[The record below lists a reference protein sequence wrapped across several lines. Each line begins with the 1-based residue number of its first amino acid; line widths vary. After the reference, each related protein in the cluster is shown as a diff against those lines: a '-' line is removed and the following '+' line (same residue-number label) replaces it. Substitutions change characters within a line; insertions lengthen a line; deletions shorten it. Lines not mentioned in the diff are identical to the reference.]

1 VTYQK
6 LIRTISA
13 VIFDASGRM
22 LLVRKH
28 GSAIFIQPGG
38 KPEPGES
45 ALETLVRELD
55 EELGVGVVE
64 GSASCLGRFED
75 EAVHEV
81 GWRIRTETWVVSIT
95 GTPAA
100 SGEIAE
106 LAWVNP
112 SLPGDLNIAP
122 LSRNHILPA
131 VLGMKASGVQ
141 NASACLRDGGRS

>member
-1 VTYQK
+1 MEPINQQ

-13 VIFDASGRM
+13 VILNEAGKV

-45 ALETLVRELD
+45 ALETLARELD
-55 EELGVGVVE
+55 EELGVTLVE
-64 GSASCLGRFED
+64 GSAVRLGRFQD

-81 GWRIRTETWVVSIT
+81 GWRIRTETWIVSIA
-95 GTPAA
+95 GTPTA

-106 LAWVNP
+106 LHWVDP
-112 SLPGDLNIAP
+112 AAPGDLNIAP

-131 VLGMKASGVQ
+131 VRAS
-141 NASACLRDGGRS
+141 SARRLDIEAT

>member
-1 VTYQK
+1 MPKPPSVTDQK
-6 LIRTISA
+6 LIRTVSA
-13 VIFDASGRM
+13 VIFDVSGRV

-100 SGEIAE
+100 CGEIAE

-112 SLPGDLNIAP
+112 ALPGDLNIAP

-131 VLGMKASGVQ
+131 VRALNG
-141 NASACLRDGGRS
+141 DGQQAGR

>member
-1 VTYQK
+1 MNEPKWIQ
-6 LIRTISA
+6 TISA
-13 VIFDASGRM
+13 VILDGSGHM

-45 ALETLVRELD
+45 ALETLARELD
-55 EELGVGVVE
+55 EELGVVLVE
-64 GSASCLGRFED
+64 GSAVRLGGFED

-81 GWRIRTETWVVSIT
+81 GWRIRTETWIVSIA

-106 LAWVNP
+106 LRWVDP
-112 SLPGDLNIAP
+112 VSPGDLNIAP
-122 LSRNHILPA
+122 LSRHHILPA
-131 VLGMKASGVQ
+131 VAGWLSG
-141 NASACLRDGGRS
+141 

>member
-1 VTYQK
+1 MEPINQQ

-13 VIFDASGRM
+13 VILNEAGKV

-45 ALETLVRELD
+45 ALETLARELD
-55 EELGVGVVE
+55 EELCVTLVE
-64 GSASCLGRFED
+64 GSAVRLGGFQD

-81 GWRIRTETWVVSIT
+81 GWRIRTETWIVSIA
-95 GTPAA
+95 GAPAA

-106 LAWVNP
+106 LHWVDP
-112 SLPGDLNIAP
+112 AAPGDLNIAP

-131 VLGMKASGVQ
+131 VRAS
-141 NASACLRDGGRS
+141 SARRLDSEVT

>member
-1 VTYQK
+1 
-6 LIRTISA
+6 
-13 VIFDASGRM
+13 M

-45 ALETLVRELD
+45 ALETLARELD
-55 EELGVGVVE
+55 DEMGVALIE
-64 GSASCLGRFED
+64 GSAIRLGRFED

-81 GWRIRTETWVVSIT
+81 GWQIRTETWIVSIA
-95 GTPAA
+95 GTPMP

-106 LAWVNP
+106 LVWVDP
-112 SLPGDLNIAP
+112 AAPGDLNIAP

-131 VLGMKASGVQ
+131 VVAIKAG
-141 NASACLRDGGRS
+141 N